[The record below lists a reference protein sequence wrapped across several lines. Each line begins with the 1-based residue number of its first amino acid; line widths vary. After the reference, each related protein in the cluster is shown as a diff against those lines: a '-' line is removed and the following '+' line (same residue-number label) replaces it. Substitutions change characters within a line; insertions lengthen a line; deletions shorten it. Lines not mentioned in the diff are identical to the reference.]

1 MNDMNKLLE
10 KYRKIP
16 IPLKAS
22 IWFIFC
28 NILLKGISFF
38 TAPMFARLLSTEEYG
53 KLSIFASYEQIIII
67 FATWEVGLSP
77 FQRGIFK
84 FKENIRT
91 FRSVI
96 IFFSMLTSLI
106 VTVIILCFGAE
117 IVKFTEMPIWLLLVL
132 LLYTFVYTAYVS
144 WMTENKLNYNYRHVS
159 IMTIS
164 MAIIQI
170 LCSMTAVTKI
180 KATAEIKLLFTLLP
194 AIIVSS
200 ILFFKRFKP
209 LQIIRNGS
217 VAKEQLRFLLVFTWP
232 LVIHSLSYL
241 VLGQADRIMIGKMV
255 SNSAAGLYSVSYT
268 IASVVIIVQS
278 GVLQVLSPWIYHQ
291 MDRKSFDVIRKKI
304 LSILFLVSAL
314 YILFMLI
321 APDVIICMYP
331 EYYWEGIWCI
341 PPISMGV
348 YFMFM
353 YSLFVAIEECLDQT
367 KYVALVSITCALIN
381 LLLNYL
387 GIKLFGYIACAYT
400 TLFCYILFAVGH
412 YYFMSKILKQKYNDA
427 KVYDGR
433 LFFVVSLIMLVI
445 MVGITFSYSNRIIR
459 YSLAVIMI
467 IFGIA
472 NKKKILSILSQF
484 KQNSN

>member
-1 MNDMNKLLE
+1 MNIMNKLFD
-10 KYRKIP
+10 KYKKIP

-22 IWFIFC
+22 VWFIIC
-28 NILLKGISFF
+28 NVLLKGISFF

-53 KLSIFASYEQIIII
+53 KLSVFASYEQIIII

-77 FQRGIFK
+77 FQRGLFK
-84 FKENIRT
+84 FKKDISI

-96 IFFSMLTSLI
+96 ILFSMITSLI
-106 VTVIILCFGAE
+106 VMIIVIILNKQ
-117 IVKFTEMPIWLLLVL
+117 IVNFTEMPMWLLLVL
-132 LLYTFVYTAYVS
+132 LLYTFVFTSYVS
-144 WMTENKLNYNYRHVS
+144 WMTENKLNYNYKHVS
-159 IMTIS
+159 IMTIG
-164 MAIIQI
+164 MAIMQI
-170 LCSMTAVTKI
+170 LCSMIAVIKI

-194 AIIVSS
+194 AILVSF
-200 ILFFKRFKP
+200 LMFFKRFNLLK
-209 LQIIRNGS
+209 IVKNRSI
-217 VAKEQLRFLLVFTWP
+217 VKEQIEFLLIFTWP

-241 VLGQADRIMIGKMV
+241 ILGQADRIMISKMV

-291 MDRKSFDVIRKKI
+291 MDKKSFDVIRKKI
-304 LSILFLVSAL
+304 LSILLLVSAL

-321 APDVIICMYP
+321 APDVIIYMYP

-381 LLLNYL
+381 IILNIF

-400 TLFCYILFAVGH
+400 TLFCYLLFAVGH
-412 YYFMSKILKQKYNDA
+412 YYFMSKILKQKLDYP
-427 KVYDGR
+427 KIYDGKV
-433 LFFVVSLIMLVI
+433 FFVVSLIMLVI
-445 MVGITFSYSNRIIR
+445 MVGVTLSYNNRLIR
-459 YSLAVIMI
+459 YSLVVLMM

-472 NKKKILSILSQF
+472 NRKKILFVLNQF
-484 KQNSN
+484 KKR